1 MVPRMHKPCIACA
14 GCDTAKKKV
23 DVVRRSANGKL
34 THRTFANTRAG
45 HRKLIDWLGKDP
57 IRVVV
62 EASGNRSL
70 DLPLALHKAE
80 TIQI

>member
-1 MVPRMHKPCIACA
+1 MVPRMHKPSIACV

-23 DVVRRSANGKL
+23 DVVQHSANGRL
-34 THRTFANTRAG
+34 THRTFANTRVG
-45 HRKLIDWLGKDP
+45 YRKLVDWLGKDP
-57 IRVVV
+57 VRVDV